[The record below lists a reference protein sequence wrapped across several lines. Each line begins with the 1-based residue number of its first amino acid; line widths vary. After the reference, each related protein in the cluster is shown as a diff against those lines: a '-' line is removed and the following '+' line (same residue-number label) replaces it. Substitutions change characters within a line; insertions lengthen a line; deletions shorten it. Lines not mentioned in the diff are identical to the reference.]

1 MATFEI
7 NGSTYELPDS
17 LQGDALQS
25 TLKQLSGMGTP
36 SQPKAAPSS
45 NDKILNYLTETD
57 SILGLPAG
65 TSAAQIK
72 QESRFNPKAVSPV
85 GAEGLAQVMP
95 TTRKSLEKKFGRTF
109 DPYNEQD
116 SLFMHREVM
125 RENIKKFR
133 DPVDALKAYNAGWN
147 KANWNNPETN
157 NYVAKITGS
166 SPVTSTGQ
174 PQGQGQTTGAY
185 KPFAKVRKDVD
196 PATLNDD
203 YDWIKAADLLYRQ
216 VENKPWEGSYSDLA
230 EWGKDR
236 LGWFNSNLP
245 AMAYQANE
253 VVKYGS
259 QEDKEAFL
267 YMMDT
272 YDNTNFSVE
281 GFQRWGKGVVFDPT
295 TWVGLETLGAGKWL
309 AGTAAKMEAKN
320 LLIQALGRTGVVAG
334 VEGGIYSASDNSIR
348 QGVKVDA
355 GAKEQF
361 SGMELAAATG
371 VGIVAGTVLGTAADA
386 AISKISGLVRGSA
399 KETPAVAP
407 QRATVGD
414 PIVTPQEI
422 PNVAPEASQTPLR
435 ASEGVAPEA
444 ATVTPTI
451 PEAPP
456 VTPTIPDVSDPR
468 PTITA
473 KSGEVY
479 VDTRNAGERFHG
491 TSKELGSLSND
502 YALSGDNRNIYSA
515 GFYTTDAV
523 DIGVGYTKK
532 GKGGN
537 PVLYKVEE
545 SPVQLYD
552 MEAPLTPEVEK
563 IVKNALEDYF
573 PTENADTGKPLTNLR
588 EIYDEF
594 RADSSNNDLSRDDVQ
609 EYFDSIRDNLER
621 QGYRGF
627 EHTGGLGTNNK
638 PHSVKIFWF
647 PEQDIKLTKVNVED
661 YRPRPK
667 SQIAPSD
674 QAPLGSTLTPEEIAQ
689 ATAREQPGRRAED
702 DIIPKFP
709 EDNPVP
715 KIDVPEANTG
725 LRSTPTSMDEITKLG
740 SKVNEQLKE
749 LNNQDL
755 VRVLENFRTAAMPI
769 EQSRIVAR
777 AVQMAADE
785 IRIQKAELLK
795 AINANPNAPDTPQ
808 KLLQLEELDKRLE
821 PIDLADEAFGSIAG
835 SILRQR
841 QEGLPGVQG
850 LSVESI
856 MKETGASRPEAEAAY
871 IKQVDDAQTDSA
883 AQKVSAE
890 YDRQFDEAV
899 DRGDLVSAAKTASL
913 KHRHLESLADSRAKG
928 SGSFMQKLTELAISN
943 VFTVKTV
950 LVNLI
955 PSAMKTLVVPSLKLI
970 LTNPLVKANRIE
982 ASATYGAMAS
992 TTRGALKAAVAA
1004 YKYEQALLTR
1014 DGSRLLEGELAISGS
1029 KGGIIRFFPRILNAT
1044 DEFLSQLNYAG
1055 FIAGREGAQAAIAG
1069 AEKGLTGKELDTYV
1083 KGRVSKALTESL
1095 KPAQS
1100 EDLIRPIINKGV
1112 NLGYTGEKLAAYVE
1126 REAVKNPEALRHGND
1141 EEALDYARDVLYKRR
1156 FSGEG
1161 SASTLAQGYERM
1173 TNAVPS
1179 LRFLFG
1185 QLFFRTPIRVF
1196 EEGVRLTPGLQ
1207 ILAPKFLTDLAGKN
1221 GQLRQIRAQGEALT
1235 SLAITGAVLTL
1246 YGQGRITG
1254 DGAYEDW
1261 RQQRARGDT
1270 IKAPPYTIEMSDGS
1284 YWSYRNIDPIATPVK
1299 IMLNGLER
1307 FERLNIR
1314 IAQGEFVDKTEF
1326 QKAMAFVTVGTSAV
1340 AQALR
1345 DANLVAGINT
1355 SFKFAENLSDPEMKE
1370 GALVKL
1376 MGEKLSLLVP
1386 NTLHK
1391 IAKENDP
1398 RITDPKTFWQVVEER
1413 LKSVGFDKGEIKSSY
1428 AYDAVGNVRSMADT
1442 DSLWS
1447 MFATTDVDEMV
1458 KGRSEKEL
1466 FVLEELD
1473 RLSRTTG
1480 SNFLPPYKMADT
1492 GSLDYRTVMTK
1503 DGSKTLYDK
1512 WMENYRSLKPEEAL
1526 APLLSAPVP
1535 EGTFKYTGEKVVEAR
1550 KIMKDFYEASYY
1562 QMMAEERQ
1570 VVDKMIT
1577 EELNKARAQSG
1588 QLDFRPR

>member
-185 KPFAKVRKDVD
+185 KPFAKVRKDID

-203 YDWIKAADLLYRQ
+203 YDWVTASQKLYQ
-216 VENKPWEGSYSDLA
+216 MVEGKPFEGSPAGVA

-334 VEGGIYSASDNSIR
+334 IEGGIYSASDNSIR
-348 QGVKVDA
+348 QGVRVDA

-407 QRATVGD
+407 QRANVGD

-422 PNVAPEASQTPLR
+422 PNVAPEAPQTPLR
-435 ASEGVAPEA
+435 ASEGVMPNVA
-444 ATVTPTI
+444 AGSPN
-451 PEAPP
+451 
-456 VTPTIPDVSDPR
+456 VSSTSPNVAD
-468 PTITA
+468 
-473 KSGEVY
+473 EV
-479 VDTRNAGERFHG
+479 
-491 TSKELGSLSND
+491 
-502 YALSGDNRNIYSA
+502 
-515 GFYTTDAV
+515 
-523 DIGVGYTKK
+523 
-532 GKGGN
+532 
-537 PVLYKVEE
+537 
-545 SPVQLYD
+545 
-552 MEAPLTPEVEK
+552 
-563 IVKNALEDYF
+563 
-573 PTENADTGKPLTNLR
+573 
-588 EIYDEF
+588 
-594 RADSSNNDLSRDDVQ
+594 
-609 EYFDSIRDNLER
+609 
-621 QGYRGF
+621 
-627 EHTGGLGTNNK
+627 
-638 PHSVKIFWF
+638 
-647 PEQDIKLTKVNVED
+647 
-661 YRPRPK
+661 
-667 SQIAPSD
+667 
-674 QAPLGSTLTPEEIAQ
+674 PLGSTLTPEEIAQ

-856 MKETGASRPEAEAAY
+856 MKDTGASRPEAEAAY

-883 AQKVSAE
+883 AQKVSSE

-913 KHRHLESLADSRAKG
+913 KHRHLESLADARAKG

-955 PSAMKTLVVPSLKLI
+955 PSTMKTLVVPAIKLV

-1014 DGSRLLEGELAISGS
+1014 DGSRLLEGELAISGV

-1126 REAVKNPEALRHGND
+1126 REAVKNPEALRHGSD

-1156 FSGEG
+1156 FSGKGSGTRILGKYEEG
-1161 SASTLAQGYERM
+1161 ASTIAQGYERM

-1270 IKAPPYTIEMSDGS
+1270 TKAPPYTIKMSDGS
-1284 YWSYRNIDPIATPVK
+1284 YWSYRNFDPLATPMK

-1326 QKAMAFVTVGTSAV
+1326 QNAMAFVTVGTSAV

-1355 SFKFAENLSDPEMKE
+1355 SFKFAENLADPEMKE
-1370 GALVKL
+1370 DALVKL

-1413 LKSVGFDKGEIKSSY
+1413 LKSVGFDKEDIKSSY